1 MNIFPIQASSVPCKR
16 VFSSSKETTTARRNK
31 LSPNLIEA
39 LQILKF
45 EAKYNKMLNFTVG
58 LNQDEKMAELE
69 AIKKTQPVE
78 DLDGL
83 F

>member
-1 MNIFPIQASSVPCKR
+1 
-16 VFSSSKETTTARRNK
+16 
-31 LSPNLIEA
+31 
-39 LQILKF
+39 
-45 EAKYNKMLNFTVG
+45 MLNFTVG

-78 DLDGL
+78 DLNGL